1 MTIVQFEFYTLAE
14 KEPPFNIPLLCRL
27 NEGRFCILTYIN
39 DPEYGKV
46 FKGVEGYYMVQGVI
60 EWAKFKDQE
69 WQFIYKR

>member
-27 NEGRFCILTYIN
+27 NDGRFCILTYVN
-39 DPEYGKV
+39 DYDKV
-46 FKGVEGYYMVQGVI
+46 FTENSRYYIPEGI
-60 EWAKFKDQE
+60 EKWAKFKDQE